1 MKPASTMSHSEQRNP
16 ALQYLQP
23 GYARF
28 ARAEEACGQ
37 EGFVR
42 LR

>member
-1 MKPASTMSHSEQRNP
+1 MKPASTMSQSEMQNT

-28 ARAEEACGQ
+28 ARADEALAEED
-37 EGFVR
+37 FVR

>member
-1 MKPASTMSHSEQRNP
+1 MKPASFMSHSQMQNT

-28 ARAEEACGQ
+28 ARANEALAE